1 MQRPLPD
8 NTQHSQETDIHVPR
22 EIWTHNRSERPQN
35 RALDRAA
42 TGIGFVYFLILFI
55 YLMELVIHMHIF
67 MFINNSVSILG
78 YP

>member
-1 MQRPLPD
+1 MQEPLPD

-35 RALDRAA
+35 ALDRAA
-42 TGIGFVYFLILFI
+42 TGIGFVYFPILFI
-55 YLMELVIHMHIF
+55 YLMELVIRMRIF
-67 MFINNSVSILG
+67 MFIDNSVSILD